1 MAGPV
6 RHESSPT
13 AASAPDAAA
22 SSPTESKR
30 SEEPYSIFD
39 HRQRTLIVFLVSIA
53 ATFSGFAS
61 NIYFPALPTI
71 AADFKVSSELIN
83 LTVTTYLILQGLAPS
98 LWGPISDARGRRVA
112 YIGTFCIF
120 LAACIGLALSRTY
133 AALIVLRGLQ
143 SAGSASTIAVG
154 SGVVGDVSTRANR
167 GGLMAVFQAGMLV
180 PVAIGPIIGGVLAGS
195 SLGWRSIFW
204 FLAIYSGVFLL
215 FLIVLLPETLR
226 ALVGNGGRN
235 PQTLGPFARYPLR
248 LYQKYTKVPFTPA
261 AALAS
266 DGSSSNRKKVDVLAS
281 LRILF
286 SKQAGPVVLFLA
298 TYYAGWQMCITAMS
312 TLFASEYDLSE
323 TQIGLTFI
331 SNGIGSI
338 VGTLIAGK
346 LLDMDYRR
354 VKNTAVAAE
363 DGPEGGTVDSH
374 VSLEKA
380 RLRLLPI
387 FATIQCGSLLMFGWT
402 IDRHVH
408 IAAPI
413 VSTFIT
419 GWTAITTQTAVSTY
433 LVDVF
438 HAGHRAAAAGASINL
453 ARCLLAAGGTTFI
466 MPLINRIGTGLAFTV
481 CASLQFVAL
490 AGLAVQWQYGAA
502 WREEAIQ
509 KQKKDEDGQDRQK
522 APARTI

>member
-1 MAGPV
+1 MT
-6 RHESSPT
+6 SSL
-13 AASAPDAAA
+13 A
-22 SSPTESKR
+22 EIHGNN
-30 SEEPYSIFD
+30 EPYSIFD
-39 HRQRTLIVFLVSIA
+39 NRQRALIVFVASVA

-61 NIYFPALPTI
+61 NIYFPALPTL
-71 AADFKVSSELIN
+71 AKDFNVSSELIN

-120 LAACIGLALSRTY
+120 LAACIGLALSRNY
-133 AALIVLRGLQ
+133 ATLIVLRGLQ

-167 GGLMAVFQAGMLV
+167 GGLMAMFQAGLLV
-180 PVAIGPIIGGVLAGS
+180 PVAVGPIIGGALAGS

-204 FLAIYSGVFLL
+204 FLAIYSGVFLM
-215 FLIVLLPETLR
+215 FLIAILPETLR
-226 ALVGNGGRN
+226 ALVGNGGRDTK
-235 PQTLGPFARYPLR
+235 TLGLFARYPLR
-248 LYQKYTKVPFTPA
+248 LYQKYTKIPFTAA
-261 AALAS
+261 AAL
-266 DGSSSNRKKVDVLAS
+266 SSGGKNSNNQKKIDVLAPM
-281 LRILF
+281 RILF

-298 TYYAGWQMCITAMS
+298 IYYAGWQLCITAMS
-312 TLFASEYDLSE
+312 TLFQSEYGLSE
-323 TQIGLTFI
+323 THIGLTFI
-331 SNGIGSI
+331 ANGVGSI

-354 VKNTAVAAE
+354 VKEAAGTTDR
-363 DGPEGGTVDSH
+363 DGSSTTTGGDS

-387 FATIQCGSLLMFGWT
+387 FAALQCGSLLMFGWA

-419 GWTAITTQTAVSTY
+419 GWTAITTQTAISTY

-438 HAGHRAAAAGASINL
+438 HAGHHAAAAGASINL

-481 CASLQFVAL
+481 CAAIQVLAL
-490 AGLAVQWQYGAA
+490 TGLAIQWRYGAA
-502 WREEAIQ
+502 WREEARR
-509 KQKKDEDGQDRQK
+509 KQIKHEEDQ
-522 APARTI
+522 ARAEQGVQEEEK

>member
-1 MAGPV
+1 M
-6 RHESSPT
+6 PT
-13 AASAPDAAA
+13 
-22 SSPTESKR
+22 
-30 SEEPYSIFD
+30 
-39 HRQRTLIVFLVSIA
+39 L
-53 ATFSGFAS
+53 
-61 NIYFPALPTI
+61 
-71 AADFKVSSELIN
+71 AADFHVSSELIN

-167 GGLMAVFQAGMLV
+167 GGLMAMFQAGLLV
-180 PVAIGPIIGGVLAGS
+180 PVAVGPIIGGALAGS

-204 FLAIYSGVFLL
+204 FLAIYSGVFLVI
-215 FLIVLLPETLR
+215 LIVLLPETLR
-226 ALVGNGGRN
+226 ALVGNGGRDT
-235 PQTLGPFARYPLR
+235 QTLGPFARYPLR
-248 LYQKYTKVPFTPA
+248 LYQKYSKVRWTPT
-261 AALAS
+261 AALTS
-266 DGSSSNRKKVDVLAS
+266 GGNSNRKKIDVLAP
-281 LRILF
+281 LRILI
-286 SKQAGPVVLFLA
+286 SKQAGPVVVFLA
-298 TYYAGWQMCITAMS
+298 IYYAGWQLCITAMS
-312 TLFASEYDLSE
+312 TLFQSEYGLSE
-323 TQIGLTFI
+323 THIGLTFI
-331 SNGIGSI
+331 SNGVGSI
-338 VGTLIAGK
+338 VGTLVAGK

-354 VKNTAVAAE
+354 VKEAAR
-363 DGPEGGTVDSH
+363 GGGEGEGSATDS

-387 FATIQCGSLLMFGWT
+387 FAALQCGSLLMFGWT
-402 IDRHVH
+402 IDCHVH

-419 GWTAITTQTAVSTY
+419 GWTAITTQTAITTY

-438 HAGHRAAAAGASINL
+438 HAGHQAAAAGASINL

-481 CASLQFVAL
+481 CAGLQVVAL
-490 AGLAVQWQYGAA
+490 SGLAVQWRYGAA
-502 WREEAIQ
+502 WRDEALQ
-509 KQKKDEDGQDRQK
+509 KQKKHEEDQARQETEDGGHGQEK
-522 APARTI
+522 